1 VGVFQAES
9 TGFTKLVK
17 NLKPDHF
24 NHLIDMVA
32 LHRPGPLQSG
42 MAEDFVERRHGR
54 RKSEFLLPRLKEI
67 LGDTYGVIVYQ
78 EQVMEIAKALAG
90 FTLGEADVLRK
101 AMGKKDDALMERQKA
116 HFLAGAKGNG
126 IPDAKAAAIFD
137 LMAQF
142 GGYGFNKS
150 HSAAYALL
158 AYQTAYL
165 KTHYPV
171 EYFSALLTSE
181 SGDTDKIIRYIAY
194 CREKGIPIL
203 PPDVNE
209 SRYAFFPSDRAIR
222 FGLSAIKGLG
232 SSAIDAILEARTES
246 PFRSVPDLLSRVDL
260 RKVNK
265 RAVESLIK
273 SGALDSLDPDRGKV
287 FGELPSLLEEAQAEV
302 RRRESGQFA
311 LFGEAS
317 GGKPRKRDRKG
328 EDAAPSWSR
337 RERLAFEK
345 EALGFYITGHPM
357 DSFAGE
363 IALYANTTTGKLPA
377 LKHDAE
383 VRIGGLVTGLK
394 EKVTR
399 RGDKMANWTLEDLEG
414 TVDVVVFPKQLPE
427 CREALGSPEP
437 VFLVGRIS
445 IEDQGMKI
453 HTEEVFRMENVRER
467 LAKSVH
473 FHLQLDRMNPGDV
486 AELRRTILRNPGE
499 KKGFL
504 HAIRPGEFDAVISL
518 PDGCG
523 VAPSLELARDLR
535 ARFGYD
541 VLRLHG

>member
-1 VGVFQAES
+1 
-9 TGFTKLVK
+9 
-17 NLKPDHF
+17 
-24 NHLIDMVA
+24 
-32 LHRPGPLQSG
+32 
-42 MAEDFVERRHGR
+42 
-54 RKSEFLLPRLKEI
+54 
-67 LGDTYGVIVYQ
+67 
-78 EQVMEIAKALAG
+78 
-90 FTLGEADVLRK
+90 
-101 AMGKKDDALMERQKA
+101 
-116 HFLAGAKGNG
+116 GNG
-126 IPDAKAAAIFD
+126 IPEAKAVAIFD

-171 EYFSALLTSE
+171 EYFSALMTSE
-181 SGDTDKIIRYIAY
+181 SGDTDKIIRYIGF

-209 SRYAFFPSDRAIR
+209 SRYAFFPADRAIR

-232 SSAIDAILEARTES
+232 ASAIEAILEARRES
-246 PFRSVPDLLSRVDL
+246 PFRSVRDLLSRVDL

-273 SGALDSLDPDRGKV
+273 SGALDSLDPDRGKG
-287 FGELPSLLEEAQAEV
+287 FGELPALLEEAQAEV

-311 LFGEAS
+311 LFGEPS
-317 GGKPRKRDRKG
+317 GGSPRKRGRKG
-328 EDAAPSWSR
+328 EPAAPSWTR

-345 EALGFYITGHPM
+345 ETLGFYITGHPM

-363 IALYANTTTGKLPA
+363 IALYANTTTGRLPA

-399 RGDKMANWTLEDLEG
+399 RGEKMATWTLEDLEG
-414 TVDVVVFPKQLPE
+414 TVDVVVFPRQLPE

-437 VFLVGRIS
+437 VFLVGRLS
-445 IEDQGMKI
+445 IEEQGRKI

-473 FHLQLDRMNPGDV
+473 FHLLLDRMSPGDI
-486 AELRRTILRNPGE
+486 AELRQTILRNAGE

-504 HAIRPGEFDAVISL
+504 HAIRPGEFDAVIAL

-535 ARFGYD
+535 GRFGYD